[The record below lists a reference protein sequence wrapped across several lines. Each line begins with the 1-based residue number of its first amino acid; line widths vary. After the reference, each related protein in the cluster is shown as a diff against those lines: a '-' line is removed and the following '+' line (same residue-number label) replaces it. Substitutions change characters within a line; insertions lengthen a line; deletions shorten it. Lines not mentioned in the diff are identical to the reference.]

1 MIEVT
6 GLSKRYGTHLAVNN
20 VSFNIEKGEVIGFLG
35 PNGAGKST
43 IARFLAKELGDIAW
57 YLAEAAYAL
66 DMDLNTILENNIL
79 KLKKRFPE
87 GFKVSDSVNR
97 NKEDI

>member
-1 MIEVT
+1 MIKVT

-43 IARFLAKELGDIAW
+43 IMNILTG
-57 YLAEAAYAL
+57 YLSLTQGKAEI
-66 DMDLNTILENNIL
+66 DGFDILENPEEAARIL
-79 KLKKRFPE
+79 T
-87 GFKVSDSVNR
+87 SYI
-97 NKEDI
+97 KE